1 MQTPAVTAF
10 TALPLTVQ
18 TAAVFELK
26 LTANLEVAAALTV
39 VVPPTVKVAGVK
51 VIGPMV
57 WLTLPTV
64 RLWVTGGAAL

>member
-10 TALPLTVQ
+10 TVLPLTVQ

-26 LTANLEVAAALTV
+26 LTANLEVAVATAL
-39 VVPPTVKVAGVK
+39 VVPLTVKVAGVK

-64 RLWVTGGAAL
+64 RFWVTGGAAL

>member
-26 LTANLEVAAALTV
+26 LTASLEVAVALMV
-39 VVPPTVKVAGVK
+39 ALPLTVKVAGVK
-51 VIGPMV
+51 VMALMV
-57 WLTLPTV
+57 WLILPTV
-64 RLWVTGGAAL
+64 RFWITWGAAL